1 MKKFIQATSIAAQD
15 SESEE
20 AIETAKT
27 SRLLAKKASNYI
39 FYGAENAP
47 LEKDTIDS
55 MLDEFLT
62 CQEILER
69 TGFVSCIGTYVFHCW
84 AYFFNKQKKAPC
96 GIFHCFSLV
105 DLELN

>member
-1 MKKFIQATSIAAQD
+1 MKKLIQATSIAAQD
-15 SESEE
+15 FESEE

-55 MLDEFLT
+55 MLDEFIRISS
-62 CQEILER
+62 ESKIIDA
-69 TGFVSCIGTYVFHCW
+69 FMFW
-84 AYFFNKQKKAPC
+84 KKYES
-96 GIFHCFSLV
+96 IFLQ
-105 DLELN
+105 LA